1 MARLFSRQL
10 LLAGEQ
16 AAPAPEV
23 AVMAVR
29 RVAVVEMGLAI
40 RHRAHHLSQWQ
51 GEKMRKNKPSRVA
64 VKTPE
69 PHLNLVSANC
79 VVHRCTIVV
88 AYVVELNQR
97 DLGIRAAHPFRY
109 IACIVPSGSRNDL
122 FSERCVLGGGL
133 PQAGLKR
140 DSSSPQTQQG
150 AAAIRHTPSRCVAP

>member
-51 GEKMRKNKPSRVA
+51 GKKDAK
-64 VKTPE
+64 K
-69 PHLNLVSANC
+69 
-79 VVHRCTIVV
+79 
-88 AYVVELNQR
+88 
-97 DLGIRAAHPFRY
+97 
-109 IACIVPSGSRNDL
+109 
-122 FSERCVLGGGL
+122 
-133 PQAGLKR
+133 
-140 DSSSPQTQQG
+140 
-150 AAAIRHTPSRCVAP
+150 